1 MESMTGYGRTAVE
14 EGSLRVL
21 AEIRGV
27 NNKGL
32 DIHVYLPGSLLRH
45 EMAVR
50 SLARSTVGR
59 GRVEVRVSLEVLGEQ
74 AAEVHVS
81 EGVARALGKLASKLH
96 EEGILARGLTVG
108 DLMNLPDAVHVSLNP
123 AAEAEAEEALLSAVG
138 GALRQFKKT
147 RSEEGKRLEAQFRQ
161 GVQSLAGHMAAAA
174 ELKDGQMAS
183 ARNRLTQKVQQM
195 GVSIEPGRLEQEVA
209 LSAERADVEEEIVR
223 LGSHLKALEALLDE
237 SPADQGRRLDHLLQ
251 EMQRETST
259 LLAKAGLVELT
270 QVGLQLRL
278 LVEQLREQVQ
288 NVA

>member
-1 MESMTGYGRTAVE
+1 MESMTGYGRAGVE

-32 DIHVYLPGSLLRH
+32 DVHVYLPGSLLRH
-45 EMAVR
+45 EMALRTLV
-50 SLARSTVGR
+50 RSTVAR

-81 EGVARALGKLASKLH
+81 EGVARALGRLASKLH
-96 EEGILARGLTVG
+96 EEGILARGLTLG
-108 DLMNLPDAVHVSLNP
+108 DLMSLPDAVQVRLDP
-123 AAEAEAEEALLSAVG
+123 AAEAQAERALLSAVET
-138 GALRQFKKT
+138 ALREFRT
-147 RSEEGKRLEAQFRQ
+147 ARSGEGKRLEAQFRQ
-161 GVQSLAGHMAAAA
+161 GVQALASHTATAAT
-174 ELKDGQMAS
+174 LKDRQLDA
-183 ARNRLTQKVQQM
+183 ARVRLSQKVQQM
-195 GVSIEPGRLEQEVA
+195 GVCIEPGRLEQEVA
-209 LSAERADVEEEIVR
+209 LSAERADVEEELVR
-223 LGSHLKALEALLDE
+223 LDSHLQAFKSLLDE
-237 SPADQGRRLDHLLQ
+237 SPADQGRRLNHLLQ

-278 LVEQLREQVQ
+278 LVEQLREQAQ